1 METQRSRGD
10 FSRYATVEPHTEVG
24 QIAEEYNR
32 VLDTVNTESHLREDA
47 IRSLQLSQDETRM
60 IIDHVLDAIVVV
72 DDQGLITDWNPQA
85 HRIFGWAKS
94 DVLGRPM
101 AETIIP
107 PGYRGD
113 YNEGFVQL
121 NSTGQWSLKNQRVET
136 TALHREGHEFP
147 VELTIVP
154 LFRQR
159 DLFVESLHS

>member
-1 METQRSRGD
+1 
-10 FSRYATVEPHTEVG
+10 
-24 QIAEEYNR
+24 
-32 VLDTVNTESHLREDA
+32 
-47 IRSLQLSQDETRM
+47 M
-60 IIDHVLDAIVVV
+60 IIDHTLDAIVVV

-107 PGYRGD
+107 PVYRGD

-154 LFRQR
+154 LFRRETCSLSLFIR
-159 DLFVESLHS
+159 DTSERKQADYERTQQATRLLKQQAALAGLTQSEIFQIPDLLSPLADICLK